1 MRKMYAPSSP
11 LPVREQYV
19 KRRAMVCAC
28 KAEQE
33 HRPFFWLVYVLYSFA
48 DSERNRRP
56 ATTLFLEFC
65 GTAVKKFVKLSRG
78 ILKEDPVDKR
88 WIVDYLSPVV
98 LKMFHSE
105 NNLREVKDAFDFV
118 KSEHQKMVDQSNT
131 KLSVRYKILLDY
143 FEMNAGDIIS
153 FIQ

>member
-1 MRKMYAPSSP
+1 
-11 LPVREQYV
+11 
-19 KRRAMVCAC
+19 
-28 KAEQE
+28 
-33 HRPFFWLVYVLYSFA
+33 
-48 DSERNRRP
+48 
-56 ATTLFLEFC
+56 
-65 GTAVKKFVKLSRG
+65 VKKFVKLSRG